1 MKNVKQ
7 AQTYFYRV
15 ILDTVT
21 DVTAFHRTA
30 ASCKGEVYLVG
41 EDLKIS
47 AKSLLGAHLARVA
60 WDKLYVEADFDCYGV
75 FKKFIV

>member
-7 AQTYFYRV
+7 TQTYFYRV

-60 WDKLYVEADFDCYGV
+60 WDKLYVEADFDCYHL
-75 FKKFIV
+75 FEKIIV